1 MTAVSVIVPAYQA
14 QDLLAATLRRLT
26 TQTLDDLEVV
36 VVDDGSTDGTA
47 AVARAVAAEDP
58 RVRVLELGENRGVS
72 QARAAAVAAARGD
85 YLWLV
90 DADDAVPADAAAA
103 LLAAAR
109 GADADVV
116 LARADFVYAD
126 GSRRPVP
133 APAPGRLV
141 GDAPLRALLRGEASG
156 HLWNKLFRREV
167 LAPGPFVPARVH
179 SDLAL
184 VAGALARTR
193 TAVSVDVPV
202 YEYRLRAGS
211 IITTPR
217 SRAES
222 LRVVGDAVAAAA
234 ATRGIGPGD
243 PDHDY
248 FRCRFITLSAVKDLV
263 RSPGPDDAARL
274 RALRRELGARQLRLL
289 AGRRDARRLA
299 LALTARCSLPAHR
312 ALLAL
317 ADR

>member
-1 MTAVSVIVPAYQA
+1 MTAVSVVVPAYQA
-14 QDLLAATLRRLT
+14 EGFVAATLRRLT
-26 TQTLDDLEVV
+26 AQTLDDLEVV

-47 AVARAVAAEDP
+47 AAARAVAAEDP

-72 QARAAAVAAARGD
+72 QARAAAVAAARGE

-90 DADDAVPADAAAA
+90 DADDAAPADAAAS

-109 GADADVV
+109 AADADVV

-133 APAPGRLV
+133 APAPGRLD
-141 GDAPLRALLRGEASG
+141 GEAPLRALLRGEASG

-167 LAPGPFVPARVH
+167 LASGPFVAARVH

-184 VAGALARTR
+184 VAGALARAR

-222 LRVVGDAVAAAA
+222 LRVVGDSVAASA

-289 AGRRDARRLA
+289 AERRDARRLA

-317 ADR
+317 AER

>member
-1 MTAVSVIVPAYQA
+1 MTAVSVVLPVYQA
-14 QDLLAATLRRLT
+14 EAFVTATLERLT
-26 TQTLDDLEVV
+26 GQTLDDLEVV

-47 AVARAVAAEDP
+47 AACRAVAARDP

-72 QARAAAVAAARGD
+72 QARAAAVAAARGEH
-85 YLWLV
+85 LWLV
-90 DADDAVPADAAAA
+90 DADDVVPPDAAAT

-109 GADADVV
+109 SAGADVV
-116 LARADFVYAD
+116 VGRADVVRT
-126 GSRRPVP
+126 GGTRRPVP
-133 APAPGRLV
+133 VPAPGRLD
-141 GDAPLRALLRGEASG
+141 GDAPLRALLRGEITG

-184 VAGALARTR
+184 VAGALARAR
-193 TAVSVDVPV
+193 SAVCVPELV
-202 YEYRLRAGS
+202 YEYRIRPGS
-211 IITTPR
+211 VVTTPR

-222 LRVVGDAVAAAA
+222 LDVVGAAVSAAAR
-234 ATRGIGPGD
+234 TRGIGPGD

-248 FRCRFITLSAVKDLV
+248 FRCRYITLSAVKDLV
-263 RSPGPDDAARL
+263 RSQPDGQEARL
-274 RALRRELGARQLRLL
+274 RALRRELGPRQLRLL
-289 AGRRDARRLA
+289 AARGDARRLA

-317 ADR
+317 AER